1 MKPNR
6 TSVAVAVV
14 SAVAVLAVPAS
25 AALSR
30 ESHTR
35 RAPAEGPR
43 TELRVTEATLARAT
57 AELAGIR
64 RRVVGSGSLRRQV
77 SELQRTLKE
86 ARAHLT
92 AARTRLDA
100 SSPLDVALEQ
110 IRREYAYVKGGLPRY
125 SKGQL
130 ISEAAMDYVAGH
142 VSDTAYGYIAVFK
155 GKKRVPPPT
164 PNSALGT
171 QAGICTGAAVTFGTI
186 VHRLGFKVRSVNF
199 YYDDPPPYD
208 TPDGHV
214 AVEVWYDGGWHFFD
228 PTYGLF
234 WTDASGNVLPVSE
247 VRAGLGTLQKNVAAF
262 TNVFEDAVF
271 GNDAWFVTDPTT
283 RIAYWATV
291 VVLPAR

>member
-1 MKPNR
+1 M
-6 TSVAVAVV
+6 
-14 SAVAVLAVPAS
+14 
-25 AALSR
+25 
-30 ESHTR
+30 
-35 RAPAEGPR
+35 
-43 TELRVTEATLARAT
+43 
-57 AELAGIR
+57 R
-64 RRVVGSGSLRRQV
+64 RREVGRGSLRRQV
-77 SELQRTLKE
+77 SQLQRTLEDAKAHLRA
-86 ARAHLT
+86 ARAG
-92 AARTRLDA
+92 LDA
-100 SSPLDVALEQ
+100 SSPLDVALQQ
-110 IRREYAYVKGGLPRY
+110 IRREYAYVKGGVPQY

-142 VSDTAYGYIAVFK
+142 VSDTAYGYLAVFE
-155 GKKRVPPPT
+155 KKRIPPPT
-164 PNSALGT
+164 PNAALGT